1 MMSNNIP
8 SDSIVEDSIPE
19 WTKRDYIIYGY
30 RSKKSINEC
39 IFSIFKIHNET
50 INIWSHLISLITF
63 LYILWYD
70 VINYK
75 KCNIA
80 NITYIT
86 NTANTANITD
96 ITNITDIANVNNAI
110 NILQID
116 NILYYNYII
125 LLLYDLI
132 SITTFGISTIYH
144 TFIPN
149 DYDNYIILLK
159 LDLLT
164 IILVICSSNFIIM
177 YYWFWCISNY
187 LNMYII
193 ASCIYLFG
201 GIILLCFLDII
212 KKYNYILIYFSSYNL
227 GIIIGYIYIIYNY
240 KENVNKYIVYNFAGP
255 LIIYMIGFIIY
266 SAKIP
271 EKVLYNYTD
280 YIGNSHQIWHI
291 LSFIAS
297 YLFHEEIIKNI
308 IYRNNNYLC

>member
-1 MMSNNIP
+1 MMSDNIP
-8 SDSIVEDSIPE
+8 SDSIHEDSIPG
-19 WTKRDYIIYGY
+19 WAKKDYIIYGY
-30 RSKKSINEC
+30 RSKKNIGEC
-39 IFSIFKIHNET
+39 LFSIFKIHNET

-63 LYILWYD
+63 IYILWYD

-80 NITYIT
+80 NITDIPG
-86 NTANTANITD
+86 ITD
-96 ITNITDIANVNNAI
+96 IGNVNNAI
-110 NILQID
+110 DILQSD

-132 SITTFGISTIYH
+132 SIITFGISTIYH

-149 DYDNYIILLK
+149 DYYNYIILLK

-164 IILVICSSNFIIM
+164 IILIICSSNFIIM

-201 GIILLCFLDII
+201 GIILLCYLDII

-227 GIIIGYIYIIYNY
+227 GIIIGYIYINYNY
-240 KENVNKYIVYNFAGP
+240 KENVNKYIVYNFAGS
-255 LIIYMIGFIIY
+255 LVIYMIGFIIY

-291 LSFIAS
+291 LSFVAS
-297 YLFHEEIIKNI
+297 YLFHEEVKKYI

>member
-1 MMSNNIP
+1 MMSDNIP
-8 SDSIVEDSIPE
+8 SDSILEDSIPE
-19 WTKRDYIIYGY
+19 WTKKDYIIYGY
-30 RSKKSINEC
+30 RSKKNIGEC
-39 IFSIFKIHNET
+39 LFSIFKIHNET

-63 LYILWYD
+63 IYILWYD

-80 NITYIT
+80 NITDIG
-86 NTANTANITD
+86 NI
-96 ITNITDIANVNNAI
+96 NNAI
-110 NILQID
+110 DILQSDDI
-116 NILYYNYII
+116 IYYNYII

-132 SITTFGISTIYH
+132 SIITFGISTIYH

-201 GIILLCFLDII
+201 GIILLCYLDII

-227 GIIIGYIYIIYNY
+227 GIIIGYIYINYNY

-255 LIIYMIGFIIY
+255 LTIYMMGFIIY

-291 LSFIAS
+291 LSFVAS
-297 YLFHEEIIKNI
+297 YLFHEEIIKYI

>member
-1 MMSNNIP
+1 MSDNIP
-8 SDSIVEDSIPE
+8 SDSIHEDSIPG
-19 WTKRDYIIYGY
+19 WAKKDYIIYGY
-30 RSKKSINEC
+30 RSKKNIGEC
-39 IFSIFKIHNET
+39 LFSIFKIHNET

-63 LYILWYD
+63 IYILWYD

-80 NITYIT
+80 NITDIPG
-86 NTANTANITD
+86 ITD
-96 ITNITDIANVNNAI
+96 IGNVNNAI
-110 NILQID
+110 DILQSD

-132 SITTFGISTIYH
+132 SIITFGISTIYH

-149 DYDNYIILLK
+149 DYYNYIILLK

-164 IILVICSSNFIIM
+164 IILIICSSNFIIM

-201 GIILLCFLDII
+201 GIILLCYLDII

-227 GIIIGYIYIIYNY
+227 GIIIGYIYINYNY

-255 LIIYMIGFIIY
+255 LTIYMIGFIIY

-291 LSFIAS
+291 LSFVAS
-297 YLFHEEIIKNI
+297 YLFHEEVKKYI

>member
-1 MMSNNIP
+1 MSDNIP
-8 SDSIVEDSIPE
+8 SDSIHEDSIPG
-19 WTKRDYIIYGY
+19 WAKKDYIIYGY
-30 RSKKSINEC
+30 RSKKNIGEC
-39 IFSIFKIHNET
+39 LFSIFKIHNET

-63 LYILWYD
+63 IYILWYD

-80 NITYIT
+80 NITDIPG
-86 NTANTANITD
+86 ITD
-96 ITNITDIANVNNAI
+96 IGNVNNAI
-110 NILQID
+110 DILQSD

-132 SITTFGISTIYH
+132 SIITFGISTIYH

-149 DYDNYIILLK
+149 DYYNYIILLK

-164 IILVICSSNFIIM
+164 IILIICSSNFIIM

-201 GIILLCFLDII
+201 GIILLCYLDII

-227 GIIIGYIYIIYNY
+227 GIIIGYIYINYNY
-240 KENVNKYIVYNFAGP
+240 KENVNKYIVYNFAGS
-255 LIIYMIGFIIY
+255 LVIYMIGFIIY

-291 LSFIAS
+291 LSFVAS
-297 YLFHEEIIKNI
+297 YLFHEEVKKYI

>member
-1 MMSNNIP
+1 MSDNIP
-8 SDSIVEDSIPE
+8 SDSIHEDSIPG
-19 WTKRDYIIYGY
+19 WAKKDYIIYGY
-30 RSKKSINEC
+30 RSKKNIGEC
-39 IFSIFKIHNET
+39 LFSIFKIHNET

-63 LYILWYD
+63 IYILWYD

-75 KCNIA
+75 MCNIA
-80 NITYIT
+80 NITDIPG
-86 NTANTANITD
+86 ITD
-96 ITNITDIANVNNAI
+96 IGNINNAI
-110 NILQID
+110 DILQSDDI
-116 NILYYNYII
+116 IYYNYII

-132 SITTFGISTIYH
+132 SIITFGISTIYH

-193 ASCIYLFG
+193 TSCIYLFG
-201 GIILLCFLDII
+201 GIILLCYLDII

-227 GIIIGYIYIIYNY
+227 GIIIGYIYINYNY

-255 LIIYMIGFIIY
+255 LTIYMIGFIIY

-291 LSFIAS
+291 LSFVAS
-297 YLFHEEIIKNI
+297 YLFHEEIKKYI